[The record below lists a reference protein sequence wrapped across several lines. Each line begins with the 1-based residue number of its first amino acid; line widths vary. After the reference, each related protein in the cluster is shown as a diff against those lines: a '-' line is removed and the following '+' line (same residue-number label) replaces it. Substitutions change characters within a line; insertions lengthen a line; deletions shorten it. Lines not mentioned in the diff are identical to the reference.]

1 MLKYKLKA
9 NPIEDFSFSY
19 VADYLKSLGIE
30 NPDSFIKEPR
40 LEDQEHYSKL
50 KDIDKM
56 VRLLYEG
63 FKSNK
68 KFFMQVDSD
77 TDGYT
82 SASIFFAFFRELFP
96 NAQIE

>member
-9 NPIEDFSFSY
+9 NPIQDFSFSY

-30 NPDSFIKEPR
+30 NPDSFLKEPR
-40 LEDQEHYSKL
+40 LEDQEHYNKL
-50 KDIDKM
+50 INIDKA
-56 VRLLYEG
+56 VQSLYEG
-63 FKSNK
+63 FKQNK

-82 SASIFFAFFRELFP
+82 SASIFFSFFTEIFP
-96 NAQIE
+96 EAKIE